1 MEDFV
6 SFELAKKL
14 EEKGFPQ
21 HWSDDDYITENE
33 EYECHFE
40 VGTHY
45 NRCFIPE
52 HLPTIAAPTI
62 SQVLKWL
69 RKNHNLHISIKPYS
83 CEDGLMWMYEI
94 RRFSPV
100 IVCVVANKTGFQ
112 EPEQAALAG
121 IEYVIDNLI

>member
-1 MEDFV
+1 MEFV
-6 SFELAKKL
+6 GFELAKKL

-33 EYECHFE
+33 ECECHFE

-45 NRCFIPE
+45 NRWFIPE

-69 RKNHNLHISIKPYS
+69 RENYKLHISTKPYP
-83 CEDGLMWMYEI
+83 CEDGLMWMYEV
-94 RRFSPV
+94 RKFSSV
-100 IVCVVANKTGFQ
+100 LVCVVANKTGFQ
-112 EPEQAALAG
+112 EPELATFAG
-121 IEYVIDNLI
+121 IDDVLDNLI

>member
-1 MEDFV
+1 MEFV
-6 SFELAKKL
+6 GFELAKKL

-21 HWSDDDYITENE
+21 HWSDDDYVTENE

-69 RKNHNLHISIKPYS
+69 RENHKLHISTKPYP
-83 CEDGLMWMYEI
+83 CEDGLMWLYEI
-94 RRFSPV
+94 RNFSSV
-100 IVCVVANKTGFQ
+100 LVCVVANKTGFQ
-112 EPEQAALAG
+112 EPELASLSG
-121 IEYVIDNLI
+121 IDYVLDNLI

>member
-1 MEDFV
+1 MEFV
-6 SFELAKKL
+6 GFELAKKL

-69 RKNHNLHISIKPYS
+69 RENYKLHISTKPYP
-83 CEDGLMWMYEI
+83 CEDGLMWMFEI
-94 RRFSPV
+94 RKFSSV
-100 IVCVVANKTGFQ
+100 LVCVVANKTGFQ
-112 EPEQAALAG
+112 EPEIATLAG
-121 IEYVIDNLI
+121 IDYVLDNLI

>member
-1 MEDFV
+1 MEFV
-6 SFELAKKL
+6 GFELAKKL

-33 EYECHFE
+33 GYECHFE

-45 NRCFIPE
+45 NRCLIPE

-69 RKNHNLHISIKPYS
+69 RENHKLHISTKPYP
-83 CEDGLMWMYEI
+83 CEDGLMWLYEV
-94 RRFSPV
+94 RKFSSV
-100 IVCVVANKTGFQ
+100 LVCVVANKTGFQ
-112 EPEQAALAG
+112 EPEIATLAG
-121 IEYVIDNLI
+121 VEYVLDNLI